1 MRQAVRWSNWSVME
15 NLISPHIFEE
25 SPVDVRNAHLNEELI
40 VRYLLGELP
49 EAQQVAIED
58 SAFQNQQY
66 LQDILAV
73 ESDLIDEYV
82 RSEIPL
88 RDREQFERHF
98 LLSPERRRKVEFARA
113 LATVISESDLK

>member
-1 MRQAVRWSNWSVME
+1 
-15 NLISPHIFEE
+15 
-25 SPVDVRNAHLNEELI
+25 VDVRNAHLNEELI

-49 EAQQVAIED
+49 EAQQIEIED
-58 SAFQNQQY
+58 SAFQNQQH

-82 RSEIPL
+82 RGEIPL

-98 LLSPERRRKVEFARA
+98 LLSPESRRKVDFARA
-113 LATVISESDLK
+113 LATVISESQTRDLNSL